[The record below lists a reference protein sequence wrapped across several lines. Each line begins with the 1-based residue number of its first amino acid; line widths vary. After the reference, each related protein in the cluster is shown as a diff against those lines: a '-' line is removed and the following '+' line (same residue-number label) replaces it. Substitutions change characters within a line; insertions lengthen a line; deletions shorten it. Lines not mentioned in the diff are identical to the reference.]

1 MNRVLRLASTAA
13 TMPVAV
19 SATAAVAVP
28 VSATAAVAVTV
39 SATAA
44 VWPWRCRFGGAP
56 TAGLEAVGQRPLGR
70 LPCTWPMASAS
81 RRLGSSGLWS
91 VGGFGREFS

>member
-1 MNRVLRLASTAA
+1 MNRVLRLASFAAAVAA
-13 TMPVAV
+13 TATVAVPVA
-19 SATAAVAVP
+19 ATAAVC
-28 VSATAAVAVTV
+28 
-39 SATAA
+39 
-44 VWPWRCRFGGAP
+44 PWRWWFGGAP

-81 RRLGSSGLWS
+81 RRLGRSGLWS

>member
-1 MNRVLRLASTAA
+1 MGMNRVLRLASTAA

-19 SATAAVAVP
+19 AATA
-28 VSATAAVAVTV
+28 TVAVTV

-44 VWPWRCRFGGAP
+44 VCPWRFGGAP

-70 LPCTWPMASAS
+70 LPCTWPMAGAS
-81 RRLGSSGLWS
+81 RRLGRSGLWCVS
-91 VGGFGREFS
+91 GFGREFSRTCTG

>member
-28 VSATAAVAVTV
+28 VAAGTAAAVAVA
-39 SATAA
+39 SAA
-44 VWPWRCRFGGAP
+44 VCSWRWWFGGAP
-56 TAGLEAVGQRPLGR
+56 TVGLEAVGQRPLGR
-70 LPCTWPMASAS
+70 LPCTGPMPSAS
-81 RRLGSSGLWS
+81 RRLSRSGLWCVS
-91 VGGFGREFS
+91 GFGREFS